1 MRSLY
6 SLGKNGPSQPHQK
19 PVKKFQQKPL
29 IGANKAINSF
39 AHNGLFQA
47 TNIAT
52 KSGSKAILQMTRD
65 ANINKR

>member
-6 SLGKNGPSQPHQK
+6 SLGENGPSKPHKK
-19 PVKKFQQKPL
+19 PVKKFEQKPL

-47 TNIAT
+47 TNIAAT
-52 KSGSKAILQMTRD
+52 SNNRAVLQMTRD
-65 ANINKR
+65 SRINKR